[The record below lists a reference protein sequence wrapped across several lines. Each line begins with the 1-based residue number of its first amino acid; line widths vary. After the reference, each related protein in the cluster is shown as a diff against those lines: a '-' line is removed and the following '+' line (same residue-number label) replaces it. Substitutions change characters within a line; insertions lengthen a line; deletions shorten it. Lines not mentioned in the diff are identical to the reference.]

1 MEVVSRFGETQPHQR
16 ENMTAK
22 LLSLVLATGMTLSGC
37 FVSRSTG
44 TTHVIT
50 IEPDGSVV
58 EDECVPARQVALGS
72 TRVECQENGVQ
83 VVQECNLQAQCT
95 YTRNGEVF
103 RECKR
108 VGIGLFSKE
117 ADCIENGIHVDR
129 KCDTDW
135 DTVTCKETRLP

>member
-1 MEVVSRFGETQPHQR
+1 MEVMPRFEEREPPQR
-16 ENMTAK
+16 KTMTAK
-22 LLSLVLATGMTLSGC
+22 VMSALLALSLMLSGC
-37 FVSRSTG
+37 FVRRSTG
-44 TTHVIT
+44 TTHVLT

-58 EDECVPARQVALGS
+58 EDDCVPASQVALGS
-72 TRVECQENGVQ
+72 TRVICQENGAE
-83 VVQECNLQAQCT
+83 VVQECNLEAQCT

-108 VGIGLFSKE
+108 VSIGVFSKE
-117 ADCIENGIHVDR
+117 ADCIENGIHLDR

>member
-1 MEVVSRFGETQPHQR
+1 
-16 ENMTAK
+16 MTAK
-22 LLSLVLATGMTLSGC
+22 LLSLILSLSISLSGC
-37 FVSRSTG
+37 FVRRSTG
-44 TTHVIT
+44 TTYVIT

-58 EDECVPARQVALGS
+58 EDECGPARQVALGS
-72 TRVECQENGVQ
+72 TRVECQENGVE
-83 VVQECNLQAQCT
+83 VVQECNLEAQCT

-108 VGIGLFSKE
+108 VSVWVFSKE
-117 ADCIENGIHVDR
+117 ADCIENGIHLDR

>member
-1 MEVVSRFGETQPHQR
+1 
-16 ENMTAK
+16 MTAK
-22 LLSLVLATGMTLSGC
+22 VLNLILAVSMTLPGC

-50 IEPDGSVV
+50 IEPDGGVV

-95 YTRNGEVF
+95 YTRNGELF

-117 ADCIENGIHVDR
+117 ADCVENGIHVDR

>member
-1 MEVVSRFGETQPHQR
+1 
-16 ENMTAK
+16 MTVK
-22 LLSLVLATGMTLSGC
+22 VLSLILALGMTLSGC
-37 FVSRSTG
+37 FVARSTG

-50 IEPDGSVV
+50 IEPDGSVA

-72 TRVECQENGVQ
+72 TRVDCQENGVE
-83 VVQECNLQAQCT
+83 VVQVCDLQAHCT

-103 RECKR
+103 RQCKR
-108 VGIGLFSKE
+108 VGIGIFSKE

-135 DTVTCKETRLP
+135 DTVTCKETRVP